1 MLVADRLTLLRQG
14 YCVMTRSW
22 FDEYSKI
29 VILSPICLLSVSLI
43 QEVSTISDFQV
54 AVDIDSLEP
63 EIQAIMAQ
71 EPTVLPAWDPMGAL
85 AQFGVDQSSTA
96 PAKL

>member
-1 MLVADRLTLLRQG
+1 
-14 YCVMTRSW
+14 MTRSW
-22 FDEYSKI
+22 FDEYNF
-29 VILSPICLLSVSLI
+29 
-43 QEVSTISDFQV
+43 QVSTGSLFAVNQVPEHCLVTRTVQV

>member
-1 MLVADRLTLLRQG
+1 
-14 YCVMTRSW
+14 MTRSW
-22 FDEYSKI
+22 FDEYSNNSDTFSDLFAVRLANPRSI
-29 VILSPICLLSVSLI
+29 
-43 QEVSTISDFQV
+43 TISDFQV

>member
-1 MLVADRLTLLRQG
+1 
-14 YCVMTRSW
+14 MTRT
-22 FDEYSKI
+22 
-29 VILSPICLLSVSLI
+29 V
-43 QEVSTISDFQV
+43 QV

-85 AQFGVDQSSTA
+85 AQFESGFEQSSTA